1 MIIESKEVD
10 RFLALVRDI
19 KSGLLPS
26 HLADSSLL
34 VFFIENPHLLMIGRF
49 DEHMQTPLSPFQARV
64 LHRTPEDDPEFYG
77 APEGRYLRL
86 PDLEFRT
93 RAGRWAG
100 LLRAPPF
107 FRGYGELDAFVFSFT
122 SRQVLKE
129 AERHRRV
136 LRDIEDEGR
145 ESAGAR
151 YERKLDELREILDS
165 DTVSVSMEELV
176 ADLRERVQR
185 PRESSSV
192 LWSPRLWTPREQAR
206 QRALLDSTLA
216 PHLEAWRT
224 SGVCFEDLNSSEFE
238 DLVGEVLF
246 AAGLKIYKVRE
257 APQGGRDLIAR
268 GTLIPNEEPIEMAV
282 EVKHRKVVDRPEVQL
297 ALYQNRAY
305 PALLF
310 VTSGRFTAGVFEEK
324 TREENRFRLFLKDGL
339 AVGDLVRIHFR
350 FDVETR
356 PHRGL
361 GRGCGC

>member
-1 MIIESKEVD
+1 VIIETKEVD
-10 RFLALVRDI
+10 RLFALVRDI
-19 KSGLLPS
+19 KSELLPP
-26 HLADSSLL
+26 HLADSALL

-49 DEHMQTPLSPFQARV
+49 DEHMQTPLSPFQAQV
-64 LHRTPEDDPEFYG
+64 LGRTREDEPELYG
-77 APEGRYLRL
+77 LPEGGYLRL

-100 LLRAPPF
+100 LVRVPPF
-107 FRGYGELDAFVFSFT
+107 LGDEELVDFLFSFT
-122 SRQVLKE
+122 SRQVLKQ
-129 AERHRRV
+129 AERDWQV
-136 LRDIEDEGR
+136 LSDVVEEGR
-145 ESAGAR
+145 KSADAR
-151 YERKLDELREILDS
+151 YEKKLAELKEILYT
-165 DTVSVSMEELV
+165 DTVCVSMEELV

-192 LWSPRLWTPREQAR
+192 LWSPKLWTPREQAR
-206 QRALLDSTLA
+206 QRALLDTTLA

-224 SGVCFEDLNSSEFE
+224 SGICFEDLNTSEFE

-282 EVKHRKVVDRPEVQL
+282 EVKHRRVVDRPEVQL

-310 VTSGRFTAGVFEEK
+310 VTSGRFTAGVFDEK

-339 AVGDLVRIHFR
+339 AIGDLVRTHFR
-350 FDVETR
+350 LDVETR

-361 GRGCGC
+361 GRRSGC